1 VKKNRD
7 EEKIDHRE
15 ARVASCQAQNDY
27 QVNKKTFN
35 LNIEKEKKNFTIDS
49 VTDLS

>member
-1 VKKNRD
+1 MKKNRD

-27 QVNKKTFN
+27 QVKKTFN